1 MSKPP
6 FTAAALRGAV
16 DLSAFK
22 RPAPGAGG
30 SRPGSAG
37 AGGSGGVS
45 GAAGPGVGPG
55 AGGSVAGAG
64 GGVSGSELVVSV
76 TDATFQDVASTSL
89 RVPVVVVLWSSRLGQ
104 TASFVGVMADV
115 ARDSGGRFQVASVD
129 VDTSPGLLR
138 AFQIQSVPAS
148 IGLIQGQPVPLF
160 VGALPPHEIQPW
172 IDELLK
178 LAVQM
183 GITGRVSV
191 GDGSE
196 GSAGPAAGDGA
207 DGDGPDEADLPPLH
221 QAAYDAIERGDLAA
235 AVAAYEQALKENPA
249 DAEAALGLGQVR
261 LLTRTEGVD
270 PVAARAAAA
279 ADPLDVAAQTVV
291 ADLDVLGGHVVDAF
305 ARLVDT
311 VRNTSGDDRNAA
323 RQHLLGLF
331 DVVGAGDE
339 RVVTAR
345 KALMSALF

>member
-1 MSKPP
+1 MNKPQ

-22 RPAPGAGG
+22 RAAPGAGG

-37 AGGSGGVS
+37 
-45 GAAGPGVGPG
+45 
-55 AGGSVAGAG
+55 VAGAG
-64 GGVSGSELVVSV
+64 GAAGAPGSGAGGSAGAASGAPSGALVVSV
-76 TDATFQDVASTSL
+76 TDATFQDVASTSV
-89 RVPVVVVLWSSRLGQ
+89 RVPVVVVLWSSRLAQ

-138 AFQIQSVPAS
+138 AFQIQSVPAT

-183 GITGRVSV
+183 GVTGRVSV

-196 GSAGPAAGDGA
+196 GSAGPDAGEGA
-207 DGDGPDEADLPPLH
+207 DGDGVDEADLPPLH
-221 QAAYDAIERGDLAA
+221 QAAYDAVERGDLAA
-235 AVAAYEQALKENPA
+235 AIAAYEQALKENPA

-261 LLTRTEGVD
+261 LLARTEGVD
-270 PVAARAAAA
+270 PATARAAAA

-291 ADLDVLGGHVVDAF
+291 ADLDVLGGHVADAF

-311 VRNTSGDDRNAA
+311 VRNTAGEDRNAA

-331 DVVGAGDE
+331 DVVGTGDE
-339 RVVTAR
+339 RVIKAR

>member
-45 GAAGPGVGPG
+45 GAAGPGAGPG
-55 AGGSVAGAG
+55 AGGSVAGA
-64 GGVSGSELVVSV
+64 SGASNGELVVSV

-89 RVPVVVVLWSSRLGQ
+89 RVPVVVVLWSSRLAQ

-148 IGLIQGQPVPLF
+148 VGLIQGQPVPLF

-207 DGDGPDEADLPPLH
+207 EAHLAEVTRH
-221 QAAYDAIERGDLAA
+221 QLVEDVLAA
-235 AVAAYEQALKENPA
+235 IALPAHEVVFRDERRAVR
-249 DAEAALGLGQVR
+249 D
-261 LLTRTEGVD
+261 LT
-270 PVAARAAAA
+270 AARPAGTA
-279 ADPLDVAAQTVV
+279 VEI
-291 ADLDVLGGHVVDAF
+291 
-305 ARLVDT
+305 AR
-311 VRNTSGDDRNAA
+311 RNTPRA
-323 RQHLLGLF
+323 RHGWGSSSIGCSK
-331 DVVGAGDE
+331 GATSC
-339 RVVTAR
+339 R
-345 KALMSALF
+345 

>member
-1 MSKPP
+1 M
-6 FTAAALRGAV
+6 
-16 DLSAFK
+16 
-22 RPAPGAGG
+22 
-30 SRPGSAG
+30 AG
-37 AGGSGGVS
+37 AGGAGGGGAG
-45 GAAGPGVGPG
+45 GAAGPGIG
-55 AGGSVAGAG
+55 ASAGAPG
-64 GGVSGSELVVSV
+64 GATHGELVISV
-76 TDATFQDVASTSL
+76 TDATFQDVASASL
-89 RVPVVVVLWSSRLGQ
+89 RVPVVVVLWSSRLAQ

-138 AFQIQSVPAS
+138 AFQIQSVPATV
-148 IGLIQGQPVPLF
+148 GLIQGQPVPLF

-183 GITGRVSV
+183 GVTGRVSV
-191 GDGSE
+191 SDAGS
-196 GSAGPAAGDGA
+196 GSADPGA
-207 DGDGPDEADLPPLH
+207 DADVEGGGPDEADLPPLH

-235 AVAAYEQALKENPA
+235 AIAAYEQALRENPT
-249 DAEAALGLGQVR
+249 DGEAALGLGQVR
-261 LLTRTEGVD
+261 LLARTEGVD
-270 PVAARAAAA
+270 PVSARAAAA

-291 ADLDVLGGHVVDAF
+291 ADLDVLGGHVEDAF

-311 VRNTSGDDRNAA
+311 VRNTAGDDRNAA

-339 RVVTAR
+339 RVVKAR